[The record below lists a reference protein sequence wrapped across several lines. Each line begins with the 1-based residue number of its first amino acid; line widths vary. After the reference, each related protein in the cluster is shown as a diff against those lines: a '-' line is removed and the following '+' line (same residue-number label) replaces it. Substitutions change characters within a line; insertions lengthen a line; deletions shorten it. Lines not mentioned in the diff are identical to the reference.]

1 MKRALCIF
9 LTTLSLNAF
18 ADEVIIRC
26 EFEDLIQNVWFD
38 VDGNE
43 SSLGVGQTVR
53 NNVYLLNGGMLF
65 TLYENDDWILTIDEC
80 AIDEREYRC
89 FSENTDA
96 NYTGQSQWVLNRDTR
111 EYRYSQK
118 KSYIEN
124 SNFRKRMERRYPDF
138 LGHSYELI
146 GTCGPDMERSEYE
159 RLDEDSR

>member
-1 MKRALCIF
+1 MKCALCIF

-124 SNFRKRMERRYPDF
+124 SNFRKRMECRYPNF
-138 LGHSYELI
+138 LGHSYVLI

-159 RLDEDSR
+159 RLGEDSR